1 MCAISLWGYYLGEV
15 MSSAS
20 VKPMAK
26 RRRAK
31 EGDAAY
37 WKKVADLLERARE
50 QDRRIDETL
59 RRTDE
64 FLLKLRARYPR

>member
-1 MCAISLWGYYLGEV
+1 

-20 VKPMAK
+20 VKPMSK

-31 EGDAAY
+31 EGDVEY
-37 WKKVADLLERARE
+37 WKKVADLLQRARE